1 MSSNTNKLLA
11 SIQKIAKVHNTEVTA
26 KKIDAILKAG
36 FADLHVITDFDGTVT
51 KYYRNKEKKER
62 SPGSH
67 LILSSSSRLT
77 DEFKKKTKELVDKY
91 YPIEV
96 NNQLTEEQKWPYM
109 IEWWTQAHQ
118 LLIDQKINK
127 DDVAA
132 MVAETPVDIREGL
145 RELIETCNEKKIPFL
160 VFSAGVKNVIEEI
173 LIAEKLYHSNMHVV
187 SNKMI
192 FNPETGICDEF
203 AEPLIHIF
211 NKSEVA
217 IKESYYHKTIED
229 RKNVILLGDSIGDLK
244 MSSGVKHDVC
254 LNIGF
259 LNYDNDEVL
268 KIYLEKFDIVVTGDG
283 PMEVANMI
291 LRAINH

>member
-1 MSSNTNKLLA
+1 MSANTVQLLA
-11 SIQKIAKVHNTEVTA
+11 AIQKIAKVHNIEVTA
-26 KKIDAILKAG
+26 KKLDKILKDG
-36 FADLHVITDFDGTVT
+36 FNALHIICDFDGTVT

-77 DEFKKKTKELVDKY
+77 DEFKKKTSGLLDKY

-96 NNQLTEEQKWPYM
+96 DNKLTMEQKLPYM
-109 IEWWTQAHQ
+109 VEWWTQAHQ

-132 MVAETPVDIREGL
+132 MVAETPVDIREGIS
-145 RELIETCNEKKIPFL
+145 ELIDKCKEKDIPFL
-160 VFSAGVKNVIEEI
+160 IFSAGVKDVIEEI
-173 LIAEKLYHSNMHVV
+173 LITQKLKHSNMHVV

-192 FNPETGICDEF
+192 FNPETGICNEF
-203 AEPLIHIF
+203 AEPLIHVF
-211 NKSEVA
+211 NKSEIA
-217 IKESYYHKTIED
+217 IKDSNYHTTIEQ
-229 RKNVILLGDSIGDLK
+229 RRNVILLGDSIGDLK
-244 MSSGVKHDVC
+244 MSSGIKHDVC

-259 LNYDNDEVL
+259 LNYDNDEIL

-283 PMEVANMI
+283 PMDVANMI
-291 LRAINH
+291 LQAINH